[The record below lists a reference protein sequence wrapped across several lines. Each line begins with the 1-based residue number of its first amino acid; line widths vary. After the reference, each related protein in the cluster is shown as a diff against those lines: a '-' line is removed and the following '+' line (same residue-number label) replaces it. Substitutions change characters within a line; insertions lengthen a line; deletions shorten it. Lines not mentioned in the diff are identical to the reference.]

1 MNERRR
7 SLVLALLP
15 AVALAFALGGF
26 GAGMSL
32 GYLRWG
38 RAASAPE
45 LVKIRAALDRV
56 RERYYTEV
64 AAETLVDGAL
74 EGMVSRLD
82 PYSDYFTAREY
93 REFRESQLEG
103 KFGGVGIMLSLDR
116 ASGYPV
122 VETPVEGTPAFEA
135 DVLPGD
141 QIREVDGAPV
151 KGLALM
157 EVVRRIKGEP
167 GTPVTLTLHRAGRE
181 PFEVKLVRRIIVVK
195 AVKARM
201 LEGGIGYVRISDFT
215 DKMVEQFDEE
225 VRKLLDQEARAL
237 VLDVR
242 FNPGGLLTECA
253 ELADRFLDEGVIVT
267 TRGRTP
273 EDERVLRAQKGD
285 TLPPLPLAVLVNEGS
300 ASASEIFAGAMK
312 DHRRGVLV
320 GARTFGK
327 GSVQTPF
334 ELPGG
339 GALKLTTA
347 RYFTPHG
354 TSVHRENGKKDYGI
368 DPDYRVEM
376 TLEEYDALKKRWVE
390 ERIVK
395 GAARPKEGPEV
406 PDPQLEAA
414 LEVLRARLEGRPPAV
429 RERLVPKPPPSDE

>member
-15 AVALAFALGGF
+15 TMALAFALGGF
-26 GAGMSL
+26 AAGLSL
-32 GYLRWG
+32 GYVRWG
-38 RAASAPE
+38 RVACAPE
-45 LVKIRAALDRV
+45 LVRIGAALDRV
-56 RERYYTEV
+56 RERYYRQMPVES
-64 AAETLVDGAL
+64 LVDGAL
-74 EGMVSRLD
+74 EGLVSRLD
-82 PYSDYFTAREY
+82 PYSSYFTAREY

-141 QIREVDGAPV
+141 QIREVDGTPV
-151 KGLALM
+151 KGMPLM
-157 EVVRRIKGEP
+157 DVVRRIKGEP
-167 GTPVTLTLHRAGRE
+167 GTPVTLTLYRAGRE
-181 PFEVKLVRRIIVVK
+181 PFGVKLMRRIIVVR

-201 LEGGIGYVRISDFT
+201 LEGGLGYIRISDFT
-215 DKMVEQFDEE
+215 EKMVEQFDEE
-225 VRKLLDQEARAL
+225 VKKLLDQGARAL
-237 VLDVR
+237 VVDVR
-242 FNPGGLLTECA
+242 FNPGGLLSECV
-253 ELADRFLDEGVIVT
+253 ELADRFLDEGVVVT

-273 EDERVLRAQKGD
+273 EDERTLRAEKGD
-285 TLPPLPLAVLVNEGS
+285 TLPALPLAVLVNEGS

-347 RYFTPHG
+347 RYFTPAG
-354 TSVHRENGKKDYGI
+354 ISVHRENGKKDYGI
-368 DPDYRVEM
+368 EPDYLVEM

-390 ERIVK
+390 ERIAK
-395 GAARPKEGPEV
+395 GAARPNEGPHV
-406 PDPQLEAA
+406 PDLQLEAA
-414 LEVLRARLEGRPPAV
+414 LEVLRAQLEGRVPKV
-429 RERLVPKPPPSDE
+429 RERRVPRPPPTDD

>member
-1 MNERRR
+1 
-7 SLVLALLP
+7 
-15 AVALAFALGGF
+15 
-26 GAGMSL
+26 
-32 GYLRWG
+32 
-38 RAASAPE
+38 
-45 LVKIRAALDRV
+45 
-56 RERYYTEV
+56 
-64 AAETLVDGAL
+64 
-74 EGMVSRLD
+74 
-82 PYSDYFTAREY
+82 
-93 REFRESQLEG
+93 
-103 KFGGVGIMLSLDR
+103 
-116 ASGYPV
+116 V

-157 EVVRRIKGEP
+157 DVVRRIKGEP
-167 GTPVTLTLHRAGRE
+167 GTPVTLTLYRAGRE
-181 PFEVKLVRRIIVVK
+181 PFEVKLVRRIIVVR

-201 LEGGIGYVRISDFT
+201 LEGGLGYIRISDFT
-215 DKMVEQFDEE
+215 EKMVEQFDEE
-225 VRKLLDQEARAL
+225 VKKLLDQGARAL
-237 VLDVR
+237 VVDVR
-242 FNPGGLLTECA
+242 FNPGGLLNECV

-267 TRGRTP
+267 TRGRTL
-273 EDERVLRAQKGD
+273 EDERTLRAEKGD

-347 RYFTPHG
+347 RYFTPAG
-354 TSVHRENGKKDYGI
+354 ISVHRENGRKDYGI
-368 DPDYRVEM
+368 EPDYLIEM

-390 ERIVK
+390 ERIAK
-395 GAARPKEGPEV
+395 GPSRPKEGPDV
-406 PDPQLEAA
+406 PDHQLEAA
-414 LEVLRARLEGRPPAV
+414 LEVLRARIEGRAPQV
-429 RERLVPKPPPSDE
+429 RERRVPRPPPADD